1 LKKEKLKLFYGGLFH
16 DIGKV
21 VQRASGERKKH
32 AILGADWFEKY
43 SDDKEIS
50 QQIRYHMANYQ
61 ADLEDSHLAY
71 ITYLAD
77 NIASGVDR
85 RNSLEEADE
94 HQSEGIWDTY
104 TNQEDIFNVFGQN
117 RSKRYFEPRE
127 LNVKE
132 PPNIAD
138 ESRMKFSKGDYA
150 GILRR
155 IEDSI
160 SLMTFDEEYINSA
173 LNLAEATL
181 SFVPASTNTKEIA
194 DISLYEHSKL
204 TAGFACAIYDYLS
217 AVNRTNFKKE
227 LFHNGQD
234 FYKEEAFLLVS
245 FDVSGI
251 QDFIYNIATKGAAK
265 QLKAR
270 SLFLDFMSE
279 HISDSL
285 LEELD
290 LTRANLMYL
299 GGGHAYFV
307 FANTEKIKKQVSDFE
322 KKFNQFLLKHFQTR
336 LYVAFGW
343 SAFAANDIMSHTSSL
358 ATYRKIYQQASHQ
371 ISRKKLSRY
380 DWQTIALLN
389 QGGKKVGRECQ
400 ICHSVDQLTEADQQT
415 LCHLCDSLRKFAKQI
430 QGKHFLISSDE
441 DGLPVG
447 PNAYLSTITENEI
460 KAGVQGRVYTKNDFY
475 TGNAVSTHIFIGDY
489 RFAEIDQYASL
500 ATQYQQ
506 ANGKAAGIK
515 RLGVVRL
522 DVDNLGAGFMAGF
535 SHQANGQY
543 NTFSRSATF
552 SRSMSQFFKIYINYF
567 AQDKKISIIYSGGD
581 DVFAVGTWQDI
592 LLFTIELRQQF
603 VNWTNHKL
611 TLSAGIGLFPDKTP
625 VSMMA
630 RLTGSLEEAAKNN
643 EHHDKDSIAVFDENF
658 VFAFDEFINEV
669 YEGKLPIIRYFFNQ
683 QDERGKGFAYR
694 LLELI
699 RSQEKLD
706 IARLAYYL
714 SRMED
719 LVHESK
725 KQRFREFKQEFFSW
739 ANGGAEVR
747 KQAELALML
756 YIYEIRKDK

>member
-1 LKKEKLKLFYGGLFH
+1 
-16 DIGKV
+16 
-21 VQRASGERKKH
+21 
-32 AILGADWFEKY
+32 
-43 SDDKEIS
+43 
-50 QQIRYHMANYQ
+50 M
-61 ADLEDSHLAY
+61 
-71 ITYLAD
+71 
-77 NIASGVDR
+77 
-85 RNSLEEADE
+85 
-94 HQSEGIWDTY
+94 
-104 TNQEDIFNVFGQN
+104 
-117 RSKRYFEPRE
+117 
-127 LNVKE
+127 
-132 PPNIAD
+132 
-138 ESRMKFSKGDYA
+138 
-150 GILRR
+150 
-155 IEDSI
+155 
-160 SLMTFDEEYINSA
+160 
-173 LNLAEATL
+173 
-181 SFVPASTNTKEIA
+181 
-194 DISLYEHSKL
+194 
-204 TAGFACAIYDYLS
+204 
-217 AVNRTNFKKE
+217 
-227 LFHNGQD
+227 
-234 FYKEEAFLLVS
+234 
-245 FDVSGI
+245 
-251 QDFIYNIATKGAAK
+251 
-265 QLKAR
+265 
-270 SLFLDFMSE
+270 
-279 HISDSL
+279 
-285 LEELD
+285 
-290 LTRANLMYL
+290 
-299 GGGHAYFV
+299 
-307 FANTEKIKKQVSDFE
+307 
-322 KKFNQFLLKHFQTR
+322 
-336 LYVAFGW
+336 
-343 SAFAANDIMSHTSSL
+343 
-358 ATYRKIYQQASHQ
+358 
-371 ISRKKLSRY
+371 
-380 DWQTIALLN
+380 
-389 QGGKKVGRECQ
+389 
-400 ICHSVDQLTEADQQT
+400 
-415 LCHLCDSLRKFAKQI
+415 
-430 QGKHFLISSDE
+430 ISSDE